1 MIEVGEDELI
11 RLIFDVRQ
19 VFRGD
24 WAGPVLV
31 VLRRGSMQYREL
43 RDEMGHYSF
52 FDRWSSKERT
62 LSNSELAR
70 TLTRMTQDGLLIRTE
85 RPGEWHR
92 AVSYELSVEGRQMIE
107 RFTPLLRGLPTGPT
121 SSSGCWTGAPAVAT
135 SRASRQTRSLPRR
148 CRPRSRPRST
158 VRP

>member
-1 MIEVGEDELI
+1 MIEADEDELI

-24 WAGPVLV
+24 WAGPILV

-43 RDEMGHYSF
+43 RDEMGHYSVS
-52 FDRWSSKERT
+52 DRWSGKERT

-85 RPGEWHR
+85 TPGEWHR
-92 AVSYELSVEGRQMIE
+92 TVSYELSVEGREMME
-107 RFTPLLRGLPTGPT
+107 RLTPLLRWAAGSPEFFDRALHQRTAHGGRQPPPLSERDSPSALP
-121 SSSGCWTGAPAVAT
+121 C
-135 SRASRQTRSLPRR
+135 
-148 CRPRSRPRST
+148 
-158 VRP
+158 

>member
-107 RFTPLLRGLPTGPT
+107 RFTPLLRWAADRPDFFERVLDRRTGRGDQQGQSPDQEPPSALP
-121 SSSGCWTGAPAVAT
+121 S
-135 SRASRQTRSLPRR
+135 
-148 CRPRSRPRST
+148 
-158 VRP
+158 